1 MILVI
6 DNYDSFTYNLVDY
19 LGKVSNHEIKVYRN
33 DALTVDE
40 VKEMNPAYI
49 VISPGPKEPKDAGIS
64 KDVIRLLG
72 PTIPTLGVCLGHQSI
87 GEVFGGNTVR
97 AKNLMHGKTSQ
108 MSHTEHPIFESISSP
123 FTATRYHSLV
133 VDESSFPHEELDII
147 ARSDDDNEIMA
158 VAHKQHPIYGLQY
171 PPEAICSPDGLKM
184 LENFLKLH
192 AED

>member
-19 LGKVSNHEIKVYRN
+19 LGKVSDHEIQVFRN
-33 DALTVDE
+33 DALSVEDVNTL
-40 VKEMNPAYI
+40 NPAYI

-64 KDVIRLLG
+64 KDVIQHLG
-72 PTIPTLGVCLGHQSI
+72 PNIPTLGVCLGHQSI
-87 GEVFGGNTVR
+87 GEVFGGKTIR

-108 MSHTEHPIFESISSP
+108 MSHTGHPLFTDVPSP

-133 VDESSFPHEELDII
+133 IDEQTFPTAELDII
-147 ARSDDDNEIMA
+147 ARSNDDKEIMA
-158 VAHKQHPIYGLQY
+158 VAHKRFPIYGLQFH
-171 PPEAICSPDGLKM
+171 PESICSPDGLKM

-192 AED
+192 A

>member
-19 LGKVSNHEIKVYRN
+19 LGKVSEHEIKVYRN
-33 DALTVDE
+33 DALSVED
-40 VKEMNPAYI
+40 VKEMKPDYI

-64 KDVIRLLG
+64 KQVIEQLG

-87 GEVFGGNTVR
+87 GEVFGGKTVR
-97 AKNLMHGKTSQ
+97 AKNLMHGKTSS
-108 MSHTEHPIFESISSP
+108 MSHTGHPLFSDIASP

-133 VDESSFPHEELDII
+133 IDESTFPSDALTVI

-158 VAHKQHPIYGLQY
+158 VVHKHYPIYGLQFH
-171 PPEAICSPDGLKM
+171 PESICSPDGLKM
-184 LENFLKLH
+184 LENFLGLH
-192 AED
+192 S